1 MSGWDLAQDSTQ
13 YRLRNA
19 VFQEKLF
26 LSGWKQ
32 KVVEML
38 KLAVERKHI
47 KFFKKICFQVVENKK
62 LFKILNSAIE
72 NKKVEFSS
80 WK

>member
-38 KLAVERKHI
+38 KLEVERKH
-47 KFFKKICFQVVENKK
+47 
-62 LFKILNSAIE
+62 LSL
-72 NKKVEFSS
+72 
-80 WK
+80 